1 MYRGVTY
8 RHTSKY
14 SDTIKKSRYSN
25 RDSAAL
31 AGKNLVQLGRL
42 WLGRC
47 TLVTDGR
54 RNPSGRWYNFVNA
67 ACMHE
72 LIGLVIERRETHLQA
87 ASAPNPNRWSPTAAC
102 RRRRGRKE
110 SNADAFACCCG
121 RLGFLFSQRSAATST
136 VHHHFDFRRQRT
148 WFPCFGKEAQK
159 SNSTSS

>member
-87 ASAPNPNRWSPTAAC
+87 ASAPNPSFGRLVSTAAC

-110 SNADAFACCCG
+110 SDADASVACCCG
-121 RLGFLFSQRSAATST
+121 WEIGISLLPAQPFWFSTPE
-136 VHHHFDFRRQRT
+136 DLIPMLRT
-148 WFPCFGKEAQK
+148 GRTK